1 MEQFSSQ
8 PRIEQRARRIFGLH
22 IEMVPASSQG
32 DVPKGVEGFYT
43 VMHRRRIC
51 PAFSPES
58 PDDGA
63 SGLERQ
69 TRSQKCK
76 YRPANQSD
84 WYHSLECPSFTDVY
98 TVAVRHNRRNAFLN
112 RGIVRIRAYICAAYV
127 HTRMYR
133 SANACGMLRKRYR
146 HYSFSGFSEPFN
158 SLS

>member
-1 MEQFSSQ
+1 MSIDCQRISIVTQEKRVDEDKMWNNSAFPTTNRTTRTTSIRDAHRNS
-8 PRIEQRARRIFGLH
+8 PRIIADRCT
-22 IEMVPASSQG
+22 
-32 DVPKGVEGFYT
+32 KGEEGFYT

-98 TVAVRHNRRNAFLN
+98 TVAVRHNRRNTFLN
-112 RGIVRIRAYICAAYV
+112 RGIVRIRAYICAAMY
-127 HTRMYR
+127 TRVCT
-133 SANACGMLRKRYR
+133 AA
-146 HYSFSGFSEPFN
+146 
-158 SLS
+158 